1 MLQQLEFSVKTCSDA
16 VLDSLWA
23 ILKYKEIGI
32 LRKIYSICEILG
44 LDSKAI
50 IEYLPKSSDERLLDK
65 ETRQIIHTILI
76 NRSKQ
81 QTHEQ

>member
-44 LDSKAI
+44 LDSEEI

-65 ETRQIIHTILI
+65 ETRDIIHTILI

-81 QTHEQ
+81 QTYEQ